1 MATVQIR
8 NIPEQT
14 HAILR
19 RRAAEAGQSLQEY
32 LRARLVE
39 EAATD
44 TLGEIL
50 ARAGGRAGGRV
61 SPDEVVAILRAD
73 RASH

>member
-8 NIPEQT
+8 NIPEQA

-39 EAATD
+39 EAATQ
-44 TLGEIL
+44 TLDEIL
-50 ARAGGRAGGRV
+50 DRAGTRGG
-61 SPDEVVAILRAD
+61 SAPFADVVAILRAD